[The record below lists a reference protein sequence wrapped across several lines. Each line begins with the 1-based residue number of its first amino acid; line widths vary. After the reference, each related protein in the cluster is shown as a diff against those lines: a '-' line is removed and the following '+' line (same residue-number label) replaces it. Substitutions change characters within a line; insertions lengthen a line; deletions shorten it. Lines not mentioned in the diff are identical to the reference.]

1 MNFPVAMIQNKR
13 ILRSDHLLLICVH
26 QVRTPRSV
34 TAALFVAYFERS
46 DCGATV
52 TFDDIRIIK
61 DEIRTSYAVPV
72 RDFLEFTYRETFPAN
87 ESARVAF
94 ALGHY
99 NFFLSALS
107 RNASELTPHREM
119 LRRLCRRHEAPLG
132 VLDDVNRA
140 LVFEM
145 MKMTAFQRRNS
156 PDAAAAYNLVIADI
170 AHVLWSTMA
179 EPTPQH
185 IEAA

>member
-1 MNFPVAMIQNKR
+1 M
-13 ILRSDHLLLICVH
+13 
-26 QVRTPRSV
+26 
-34 TAALFVAYFERS
+34 
-46 DCGATV
+46 
-52 TFDDIRIIK
+52 TFDEIRLIK
-61 DEIRTSYAVPV
+61 EEIRTSYALPL
-72 RDFLEFTYRETFPAN
+72 RDFLEFAYREKFPAN

-107 RNASELTPHREM
+107 RGPGELAPHREM
-119 LRRLCRRHEAPLG
+119 LRRLCQRHEAPVS
-132 VLDDVNRA
+132 VLDEVNRD

>member
-1 MNFPVAMIQNKR
+1 M
-13 ILRSDHLLLICVH
+13 
-26 QVRTPRSV
+26 
-34 TAALFVAYFERS
+34 
-46 DCGATV
+46 
-52 TFDDIRIIK
+52 TFDDIRFIK
-61 DEIRTSYAVPV
+61 EEIRTSYALPL
-72 RDFLEFTYRETFPAN
+72 RDFLEFAYREKFPDN
-87 ESARVAF
+87 ESARVGF

-107 RNASELTPHREM
+107 RNAAELSPHRDM
-119 LRRLCRRHEAPLG
+119 LRHLCHRHEAPLA

-156 PDAAAAYNLVIADI
+156 PGAVAAYNLVVADI
-170 AHVLWSTMA
+170 AHVLWTAMA
-179 EPTPQH
+179 GAPPQR